1 MNGGNKGR
9 DTLSQVLGCYT
20 ALIFVS
26 ALPGVSL
33 HLCCSESTSSRG
45 TWPSKFRCW
54 LLSRQP
60 VRIETSSPQDPP
72 TRFFQGA
79 RDQGTGAEGL
89 TSGSP
94 EAGYP
99 QGGKRALERTPSRGP
114 AQPGLSAFRAQRR
127 PHLSARAPFWVAAF
141 WRLPSPTSREAAAAS
156 SHLTAARGGANAGRE
171 LFYHR
176 ASQAKGFRLL
186 IIPYDGWQTFYTKGG
201 SFSLRQGATSPIQ
214 NSFSSPI
221 IYYLLNLLSRGLYK
235 LRI

>member
-9 DTLSQVLGCYT
+9 DTLSQVLGCVT
-20 ALIFVS
+20 QAVILVS
-26 ALPGVSL
+26 ALPGLSL
-33 HLCCSESTSSRG
+33 HLCCSDSTSSRG
-45 TWPSKFRCW
+45 TWPSKFQCW
-54 LLSRQP
+54 LLSDSQSELKRP
-60 VRIETSSPQDPP
+60 LPRTLLFDFSRVPEIKE
-72 TRFFQGA
+72 
-79 RDQGTGAEGL
+79 L
-89 TSGSP
+89 KVKSGSP

-99 QGGKRALERTPSRGP
+99 QGGKRALECTPSRGP
-114 AQPGLSAFRAQRR
+114 AQPALSAFGAQRR

-171 LFYHR
+171 LFYHT

-201 SFSLRQGATSPIQ
+201 SFSLRQGATTLFQ
-214 NSFSSPI
+214 ARLFTV
-221 IYYLLNLLSRGLYK
+221 YYLLNLLSHGLYK